1 MAHQFPQAADDVG
14 VAAIEFS
21 GADGGSECV
30 LVGVTQGGQR
40 GRGCIGSRIEQFTL
54 DDSQG
59 VRRDQ
64 SVEVDRAG
72 GGGPDFAV
80 EEFGDGRNEFGGGGP
95 AKSPA
100 RATAFT
106 HRAPSSKSRTSHS
119 FSHTRRPMVAS
130 STDRV

>member
-14 VAAIEFS
+14 VAAIEFA
-21 GADGGSECV
+21 GADGASECV
-30 LVGVTQGGQR
+30 LVGVTQCGQR

-59 VRRDQ
+59 VGRHQ
-64 SVEVDRAG
+64 SVEVDRTG
-72 GGGPDFAV
+72 GGGTHFTI
-80 EEFGDGRNEFGGGGP
+80 EELGHGGDEFGGGGP

-100 RATAFT
+100 HAVGFA
-106 HRAPSSKSRTSHS
+106 HSAPSRRSRTSHS

>member
-1 MAHQFPQAADDVG
+1 MAHQFPQAAHDVG
-14 VAAIEFS
+14 VAAIELA

-30 LVGVTQGGQR
+30 LVGVTQCGQR
-40 GRGCIGSRIEQFTL
+40 GPGCVGLGIEKFTL

-59 VRRDQ
+59 VGRHQ
-64 SVEVDRAG
+64 SVEVDRTG
-72 GGGPDFAV
+72 GGGPYLAV
-80 EEFGDGRNEFGGGGP
+80 EKLGHGGDEFSGGGP

-100 RATAFT
+100 RAAGFA
-106 HRAPSSKSRTSHS
+106 HSAPSRRSRTSHS